1 MKICEEKDLKDF
13 EFWAGARNF
22 AERLT
27 DNEWELL
34 EDHFNGCYPDGI
46 LDTELNDC
54 FWFDDE
60 ILLEII
66 GADEDEFWDR

>member
-1 MKICEEKDLKDF
+1 MKICEEKSIKDF
-13 EFWAGARNF
+13 EFWAGACDF
-22 AERLT
+22 AKRLT
-27 DNEWELL
+27 DDEWELL
-34 EDHFNGCYPDGI
+34 EDYFNDCYPDGI

-66 GADEDEFWDR
+66 GVDEDEFWDR